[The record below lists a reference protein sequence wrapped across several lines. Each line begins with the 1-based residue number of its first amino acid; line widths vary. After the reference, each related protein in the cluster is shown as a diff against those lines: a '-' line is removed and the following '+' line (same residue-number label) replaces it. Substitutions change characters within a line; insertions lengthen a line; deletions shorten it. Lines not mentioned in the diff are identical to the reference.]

1 MSKRGIDFVEKWMA
15 QHLPIAFTD
24 DPAAVAADQA
34 IKAAGKRHQLKRSA
48 KKSAACSTFRRR
60 CDAEPLQMISKE
72 LAADVE
78 SVPKFG
84 YEQSPTV

>member
-1 MSKRGIDFVEKWMA
+1 MA

-24 DPAAVAADQA
+24 DPAADPADQA
-34 IKAAGKRHQLKRSA
+34 IKAAEKRASAEEISQEVRSVLDV
-48 KKSAACSTFRRR
+48 RRR
-60 CDAEPLQMISKE
+60 DAEPLQMISKE

>member
-24 DPAAVAADQA
+24 DPAADPADQA
-34 IKAAGKRHQLKRSA
+34 IKAAGKRASA
-48 KKSAACSTFRRR
+48 EEISQEVSSVFDVRRR